1 MPAIRRVTAIRVVKD
16 RIVNGSTPMATPA
29 ILISL
34 FGLFVFTG
42 GIIDYSDSDSDS
54 DSNSDADPASLAFVI
69 AASVCGPGLLAGGI
83 GVLIFKDLAL
93 VFAPFVALLI
103 TALFACHIAVTG
115 DFFPTSLMVI
125 LGLVALLQFYRA
137 LPSKEDL

>member
-1 MPAIRRVTAIRVVKD
+1 MTMPAIRRVTAIRVVKD
-16 RIVNGSTPMATPA
+16 RLVNGSTPMATPA

-42 GIIDYSDSDSDS
+42 GFLDYSDSD
-54 DSNSDADPASLAFVI
+54 SDADPASLAFVI
-69 AASVCGPGLLAGGI
+69 LASVCGLGLLASGI
-83 GVLIFKDLAL
+83 GLLLLKDLAL
-93 VFAPFVALLI
+93 VFAPFVTLLI

-125 LGLVALLQFYRA
+125 LGGVALVLFYRA
-137 LPSKEDL
+137 LPSKETL

>member
-1 MPAIRRVTAIRVVKD
+1 MTMPAIRRVTAIRVVKD

-34 FGLFVFTG
+34 FGLFVFAG
-42 GIIDYSDSDSDS
+42 GFIDYSDSDSET
-54 DSNSDADPASLAFVI
+54 ADPAGLAFVI
-69 AASVCGPGLLAGGI
+69 LASVCGLGLLAGGI
-83 GVLIFKDLAL
+83 GLIMLKDLAL
-93 VFAPFVALLI
+93 VFAPFVTLLI

-125 LGLVALLQFYRA
+125 LGGVALVLFYRA
-137 LPSKEDL
+137 LPSKETL

>member
-54 DSNSDADPASLAFVI
+54 NSDADPASLAFVI
-69 AASVCGPGLLAGGI
+69 AASICGLGLLAGGI

-103 TALFACHIAVTG
+103 TALFTCHIAVTG

-137 LPSKEDL
+137 LPSKENL